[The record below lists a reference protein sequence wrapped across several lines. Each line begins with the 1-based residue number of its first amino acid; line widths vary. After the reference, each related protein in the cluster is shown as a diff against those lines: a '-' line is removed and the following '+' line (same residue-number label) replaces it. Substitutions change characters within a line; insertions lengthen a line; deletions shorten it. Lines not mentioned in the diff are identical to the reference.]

1 MTHDMREPVRDKA
14 SLAEGET
21 TMTRRVVL
29 VHTVPGLVPVFQ
41 DLATG
46 LPGDVK
52 VSNIV
57 DESLLQ
63 DAIAAGGLTP
73 AVSRRVVDHILSA
86 ADSGAVAVLA
96 TCSSIGPAVEIA
108 SQLVGVPVLRVDE
121 PMASAAIESCTRIG
135 VLATVASTLDPTVD
149 LLRRRARD
157 LGKDVELVPVLKVEA
172 FDAIW
177 SGDGA
182 RHDAII
188 AEAVVELAG
197 DVDAIVLAQASMARV
212 VATLAPGAVTVPVF
226 SSPGSGMARLA
237 SVLDETAVAASKD
250 RSDHGGRASRH
261 EQERC
266 SCVSS

>member
-1 MTHDMREPVRDKA
+1 MTQGMRKPVRDND

-21 TMTRRVVL
+21 TIMRRVVL
-29 VHTVPGLVPVFQ
+29 VHTVTGLVPVFQ
-41 DLATG
+41 DLARG
-46 LPGDVK
+46 LPGDVN

-73 AVSRRVVDHILSA
+73 SVSRRVVDHILSA

-108 SQLVGVPVLRVDE
+108 SRLVGVPVLRIDE
-121 PMASAAIESCTRIG
+121 PMASAAIDSGTRIG

-149 LLRRRARD
+149 LLRRCADRIA
-157 LGKDVELVPVLKVEA
+157 KQVELVPVLRADA
-172 FDAIW
+172 FAAIR
-177 SGDGA
+177 SGNGA
-182 RHDAII
+182 GHDTII
-188 AEAVVELAG
+188 AEAVVQLAG

-212 VATLAPGAVTVPVF
+212 VATLEPGAVTVPVF

-237 SVLDETAVAASKD
+237 SVLDEVPVAAS
-250 RSDHGGRASRH
+250 A
-261 EQERC
+261 
-266 SCVSS
+266 